1 MRSSAELAALSVGR
15 EIDLRWYVLEN
26 SAEDEELRAALQR
39 GDGAAAELRRW
50 AEEQAG
56 ENELRAR
63 ALSWLVMDVDGVI
76 RARYPHDDNSVGGS
90 YAYRDYF
97 HGEGRDYQ
105 KETTGYAPIDV
116 PHRSVVFRSTVTRNL
131 MVAFSVP
138 IWNSDGDGKEV
149 LGVLGMT
156 VELGGF
162 GFEEMQLDESQ
173 MVVLVDTAAL
183 ADGGEGRILQHAELA
198 KELVE
203 RGRSQVEDDPRY
215 YLPESRLAQLREL
228 GESKLAHALSVRA
241 PNPGDGET
249 QRSSTYVTLLD
260 PDYRDPLDGQ
270 SSRRWLAAFE
280 PVLVKGRTGLY
291 TDTGWVVIVQE
302 RLRDE

>member
-1 MRSSAELAALSVGR
+1 MNLDMPAVDLCADAVDLVASDFVDDGDWTIHSEQDAQPLLNARSLTGAVIFDG
-15 EIDLRWYVLEN
+15 IDLSSLPEFPCLQTIEILWIRGTALADL
-26 SAEDEELRAALQR
+26 SAFRNLR
-39 GDGAAAELRRW
+39 E
-50 AEEQAG
+50 
-56 ENELRAR
+56 
-63 ALSWLVMDVDGVI
+63 
-76 RARYPHDDNSVGGS
+76 
-90 YAYRDYF
+90 
-97 HGEGRDYQ
+97 
-105 KETTGYAPIDV
+105 
-116 PHRSVVFRSTVTRNL
+116 VTDNL

-138 IWNSDGDGKEV
+138 IWDSDDGGGEV